1 MNAYER
7 RHRRHQ
13 IKTAIKTAADGFAF
27 ICFMA
32 VMILILEIIG
42 A

>member
-13 IKTAIKTAADGFAF
+13 IKTALKTAAEGFAF
-27 ICFMA
+27 TLLMA
-32 VMILILEIIG
+32 VMILILELIG

>member
-13 IKTAIKTAADGFAF
+13 REQILKTAAEGLVFT
-27 ICFMA
+27 CLMA
-32 VMILILEIIG
+32 VMYIILVMFG

>member
-13 IKTAIKTAADGFAF
+13 REQILKTAAEGFAF
-27 ICFMA
+27 TCLMA

>member
-13 IKTAIKTAADGFAF
+13 IKTALKTVLDGFAF
-27 ICFMA
+27 TCLMA

-42 A
+42 S